1 MAAANSVT
9 DWTAGSGELTSG
21 DSHGSG
27 LALTNRRGGVGG
39 TVTAVWKLF
48 FLIYTFFIAHAFIC
62 AADKRAALRWKSKFF
77 QRFWTN
83 GELLLQRKRE
93 IIQCLL

>member
-1 MAAANSVT
+1 MAAAAAANSVT

-27 LALTNRRGGVGG
+27 LALTNRRGGYSDGCLD
-39 TVTAVWKLF
+39 AV

-62 AADKRAALRWKSKFF
+62 AADKRATLRWKSKFF
-77 QRFWTN
+77 QRF
-83 GELLLQRKRE
+83 LDKQ
-93 IIQCLL
+93 